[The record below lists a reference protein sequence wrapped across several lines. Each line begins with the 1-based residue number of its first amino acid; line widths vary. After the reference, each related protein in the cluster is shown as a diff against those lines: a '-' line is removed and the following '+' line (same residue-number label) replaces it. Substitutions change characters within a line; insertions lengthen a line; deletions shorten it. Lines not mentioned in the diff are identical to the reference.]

1 MNRWTVVLCMLI
13 IAIEALGQT
22 DDLSNAFDAFKKSQ
36 MQQFDSF
43 KTSQQSE
50 YDAFRRAQNEQYAA
64 FMREGWEAIHALP
77 AIQVEKEKEVEP
89 VVYELPTSDTLAA
102 TATYSEAIDTKS
114 EVIVVPNPSAQPS
127 PLAPVQAKDH
137 ILHKTVSVSYYG
149 TLVSVGFPVSDNLKI
164 QSLNEKGL
172 ADAWLHLSNEKYD
185 ITLSNVLN
193 VRDAMSLCDWGYIEM
208 LQAVS
213 EKQYGKTNEAVLMQ
227 AYLLAQSNYKVRLAY
242 GEGKLYILVASE
254 YSILGMSRYEIDSEY
269 FYPLQCELNQLK
281 ICKAFFEN
289 EKAISLQL
297 REEQKLA
304 QDMNSARRLSS
315 KFGIVANVAVNKNE
329 IEFFEN
335 YPSAYFGNKTLTRWV
350 VYANTPLSRCVK
362 ESLYPTLQKSITGL
376 NERDAVNK
384 ILNFVQTAFTYGYD
398 DQVWGSDR
406 AFFALETLHY
416 PYSDCED
423 RSILFARLVRDLIG
437 LDVVLIYYPGHLAT
451 AVAFAQDVNGDYL
464 VYKGRRYTVC
474 DPTYVNAPVGITMPG
489 MNNKEAQVIAL
500 K

>member
-149 TLVSVGFPVSDNLKI
+149 TLVGVGFPVSDNLKI

-350 VYANTPLSRCVK
+350 VYANTPLSSCVK